1 MGVHSAAMK
10 PQYKRI
16 LLKLS
21 GEALLGEKEFGI
33 DYGILDQ
40 ICGEVEAV
48 HKLGVEIAIV
58 IGAGNIWRGS
68 ENADS
73 GIDRVPSDY
82 IGMLG
87 TVMNSVALQAHL
99 EKRGIYT
106 RVCSALD
113 IPSVSESYI
122 RRRAERHL
130 EKSRIVICA
139 AGTGNPYFTTD
150 SAAALRSLELECDVL
165 LKATNVDGVYNAD
178 PKKDTT
184 ATRYSEVTFDEV
196 LEKNLKV
203 MDATA
208 IAQCRD
214 NKMPIVV
221 FKLMEPGN
229 ILKVVCGEDIGTKI
243 S

>member
-1 MGVHSAAMK
+1 MNL
-10 PQYKRI
+10 PYKRI

-21 GEALLGEKEFGI
+21 GEALLGKKEFGV
-33 DYGILDQ
+33 DYQVLHQ
-40 ICGEVEAV
+40 ICEEIQTIRD
-48 HKLGVEIAIV
+48 LGIEIVVV

-82 IGMLG
+82 IGMMG
-87 TVMNSVALQAHL
+87 TLMNSVALQANL
-99 EKRGIYT
+99 EKMGIYT
-106 RVCSALD
+106 RVASALD
-113 IPSVSESYI
+113 IPSVAEPYI
-122 RRRAERHL
+122 RRRVMRHL
-130 EKSRIVICA
+130 EKGRVVICG

-165 LKATNVDGVYNAD
+165 IKATNVDGVYDDD
-178 PKKDTT
+178 PRKNPDAK
-184 ATRYSEVTFDEV
+184 RYSEVSFEEV
-196 LEKNLKV
+196 LEKNLRV

-214 NKMPIVV
+214 NQMPIIVC
-221 FKLMEPGN
+221 KLMEPGN
-229 ILKVVCGEDIGTKI
+229 IARVIKGEDVGTRIKV